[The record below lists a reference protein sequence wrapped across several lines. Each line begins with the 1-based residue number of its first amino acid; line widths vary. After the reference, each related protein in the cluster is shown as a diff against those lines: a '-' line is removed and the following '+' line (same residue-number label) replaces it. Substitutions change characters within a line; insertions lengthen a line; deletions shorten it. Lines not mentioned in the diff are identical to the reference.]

1 MEYLTSEE
9 TVKKNIEDDLKYIQE
24 DKIAHQANGGYCKIS
39 NILKCITVENMTK
52 SSYMNYWL
60 RQYKLPR
67 EENERQRIIETINY
81 KFENDILSLG
91 DAIKV
96 TLDSKDSEK
105 EKQRI
110 LKIIKD
116 PNTPIKEDNYEE
128 REDDEDE

>member
-9 TVKKNIEDDLKYIQE
+9 TVKKSIEDDLKYIQE

-67 EENERQRIIETINY
+67 EENERQRIVETINY
-81 KFENDILSLG
+81 KFENNILSLG

-116 PNTPIKEDNYEE
+116 PNTPIRDNYEE

>member
-9 TVKKNIEDDLKYIQE
+9 TVKKSIEDDLKYIQE

-60 RQYKLPR
+60 RQYKLPK
-67 EENERQRIIETINY
+67 EESERQRIIETINY

-116 PNTPIKEDNYEE
+116 PNTPIRDNYEE